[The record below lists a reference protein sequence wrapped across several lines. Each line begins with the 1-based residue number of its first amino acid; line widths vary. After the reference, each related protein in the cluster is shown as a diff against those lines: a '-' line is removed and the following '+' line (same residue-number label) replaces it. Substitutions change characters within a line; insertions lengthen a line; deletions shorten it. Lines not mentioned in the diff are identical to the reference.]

1 MNKDNNNPIELPDVR
16 DLRFFDDDDTEHKQ
30 CLTEA
35 PYVSY
40 KFIMETLDDT
50 SEAFEKS
57 VDDPKEAYAIDNA
70 LNRVGAV
77 ISRAVVAHLTKV
89 VNEDNEQ
96 KPLNK

>member
-1 MNKDNNNPIELPDVR
+1 MNKDNNNPIDLPDVR

-40 KFIMETLDDT
+40 KFIMETIDDT
-50 SEAFEKS
+50 SQAFEKS
-57 VDDPKEAYAIDNA
+57 VDDPKVAYATFNA
-70 LNRVGAV
+70 LNRICAV
-77 ISRAVVAHLTKV
+77 IARAVVAHLTKV
-89 VNEDNEQ
+89 VNEDLEQ

>member
-1 MNKDNNNPIELPDVR
+1 MNKDNNNNPVELPDVR

-40 KFIMETLDDT
+40 KFLMETLDKT
-50 SEAFEKS
+50 EVAFFKSANEKDHIA
-57 VDDPKEAYAIDNA
+57 VANA

-89 VNEDNEQ
+89 VNYDLEQ

>member
-16 DLRFFDDDDTEHKQ
+16 DLRFFNDEDTEHKQ

-40 KFIMETLDDT
+40 KFIMQTLDDT
-50 SEAFEKS
+50 SETFQYIT
-57 VDDPKEAYAIDNA
+57 DNLKETYAINNA

-89 VNEDNEQ
+89 VNNDLEQ
-96 KPLNK
+96 KQLNK

>member
-57 VDDPKEAYAIDNA
+57 ADDPKEAYAINNA
-70 LNRVGAV
+70 LNRIGAV
-77 ISRAVVAHLTKV
+77 IARAVVAHLTKI
-89 VNEDNEQ
+89 VNADLEQ
-96 KPLNK
+96 KLLNK